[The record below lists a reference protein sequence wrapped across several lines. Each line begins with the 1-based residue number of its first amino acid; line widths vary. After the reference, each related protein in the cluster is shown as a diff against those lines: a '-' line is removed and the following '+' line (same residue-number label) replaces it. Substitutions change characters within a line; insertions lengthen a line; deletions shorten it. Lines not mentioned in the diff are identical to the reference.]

1 SSRADLVGL
10 VLPPGLG
17 VLAAVLMAALPG
29 MGAAFA
35 WAGALLMLGLPLA
48 AYAVVCRY
56 TDRPLWFGLPVGI
69 ILLAALT
76 GVNTQGQLVHSE
88 RGFFGVHRV
97 PVFTEEDT
105 GTEYVQLYHGSPVH
119 GRQRQSR
126 DPARR
131 REPLT
136 YYHPRGPI
144 GQVFTALSGTSAK

>member
-1 SSRADLVGL
+1 
-10 VLPPGLG
+10 
-17 VLAAVLMAALPG
+17 
-29 MGAAFA
+29 
-35 WAGALLMLGLPLA
+35 
-48 AYAVVCRY
+48 
-56 TDRPLWFGLPVGI
+56 
-69 ILLAALT
+69 T

-97 PVFTEEDT
+97 TGFTEEDT
-105 GTEYVQLYHGSPVH
+105 GTEYVQLYHGSTVH

-144 GQVFTALSGTSAK
+144 GQVFTALSGTSAKPRVALIGLGTGSLASYGQPGQEMTFYEIDPAVVRIAPATAVTSLSQKSAPPKPTSFPAMPASSWSRRRTSTMA